1 MRWIHLVFVTLAP
14 LLTIT
19 LGHVHPSVLDCCSRT
34 MHPPLIDGIRR
45 ESGFETRGSTSGS
58 QDFVLNHVQDSEGN
72 LAGYLLSIEIG
83 TPPQT
88 FNVRVDTRGTDLWVG
103 GTSCDGCPNSV
114 SLYNL
119 EDSSTSNLSAIATE
133 ITQYGSA
140 ATISGNLANDIAQM
154 GEISIPKAFFLSAR
168 QIPTGLLTVPMSGE
182 MGLGFSAIATATDTP
197 FWRILLENGQI
208 PTYEMAFWLARIPDS
223 KNSQLDGKVG
233 GKLTLGGVDS
243 QLFSGEIEFRN
254 LTSGDSG
261 LPPSYW
267 SLQLAAITVQGETVT
282 VGSIVPPIAVFD
294 VGFMRIGGP
303 KADVAAI
310 WKVVPG
316 AALLNNGNGVYQF
329 PCNTNVTI
337 TVSFGGKKWAIDP
350 FDINLGPV
358 TKGSS
363 QCVGTIVEWNGYEST
378 NPPGPNWIFGMTFL
392 QNPPSIGL
400 AQLNVAAGGPAD
412 PGTTDSTTLSSA
424 TTYSTTSSSAT
435 YSAVS
440 TSRQGPTTKSR
451 TGPVVGGVLGGV
463 AGMIVLAGLLF
474 LHRRQRNRYLQ
485 SRPFQS
491 NISAG
496 PQSEKRGGQISVS
509 PLSQQALVPVRFA
522 RSSTASHRR
531 FGGILDL
538 IARAQLV
545 DSGDEAEGVQDPRGD
560 NGPDPTVLNELESIR
575 NELRRLTA
583 LTAELPLRASPPTYA
598 T

>member
-1 MRWIHLVFVTLAP
+1 MDVDQMRMFAVVVQHSDGSP
-14 LLTIT
+14 RQ
-19 LGHVHPSVLDCCSRT
+19 LGNLGWKRPCDDVSEV
-34 MHPPLIDGIRR
+34 
-45 ESGFETRGSTSGS
+45 
-58 QDFVLNHVQDSEGN
+58 VLNHVQDSEGN

-182 MGLGFSAIATATDTP
+182 MGLGFSATATATDTP
-197 FWRILLENGQI
+197 FWHILLENGQI
-208 PTYEMAFWLARIPDS
+208 PTYEMVFWLARIPDS

-233 GKLTLGGVDS
+233 GNFTLGGVDS

-267 SLQLAAITVQGETVT
+267 SFQLAAITVQGETVT

-329 PCNTNVTI
+329 HKVSACKTNVTI
-337 TVSFGGKKWAIDP
+337 TVSFGGKKWVIDP

-363 QCVGTIVEWNGYEST
+363 QCVGTIVEWNSYEST
-378 NPPGPNWIFGMTFL
+378 NLPGPNWIFGMTFL
-392 QNPPSIGL
+392 SLKIKQKNVYTVFQQNPPSIGL
-400 AQLNVAAGGPAD
+400 AQLNVAAGGP
-412 PGTTDSTTLSSA
+412 G
-424 TTYSTTSSSAT
+424 
-435 YSAVS
+435 
-440 TSRQGPTTKSR
+440 
-451 TGPVVGGVLGGV
+451 
-463 AGMIVLAGLLF
+463 
-474 LHRRQRNRYLQ
+474 
-485 SRPFQS
+485 
-491 NISAG
+491 
-496 PQSEKRGGQISVS
+496 
-509 PLSQQALVPVRFA
+509 
-522 RSSTASHRR
+522 
-531 FGGILDL
+531 
-538 IARAQLV
+538 
-545 DSGDEAEGVQDPRGD
+545 
-560 NGPDPTVLNELESIR
+560 
-575 NELRRLTA
+575 
-583 LTAELPLRASPPTYA
+583 
-598 T
+598 

>member
-34 MHPPLIDGIRR
+34 MHRPPLIDGIRR

-103 GTSCDGCPNSV
+103 GTSCDGCPNS
-114 SLYNL
+114 
-119 EDSSTSNLSAIATE
+119 
-133 ITQYGSA
+133 YGSA

-197 FWRILLENGQI
+197 FWHILLENGQI

-329 PCNTNVTI
+329 PCKTNVTI

-412 PGTTDSTTLSSA
+412 PGTTDSTTLS
-424 TTYSTTSSSAT
+424 TH
-435 YSAVS
+435 
-440 TSRQGPTTKSR
+440 TKSR

-463 AGMIVLAGLLF
+463 AGMIVLAGFLF

-509 PLSQQALVPVRFA
+509 PLSQQALVPVRLA

-538 IARAQLV
+538 IARAQPV
-545 DSGDEAEGVQDPRGD
+545 DSGDEAEGVQDPWGD
-560 NGPDPTVLNELESIR
+560 NGPDPTVLNELQSIR